1 MRAINFSKM
10 IATGNDFVVLDNRKQ
25 IIGNRISNFARRLC
39 DRKLGIG
46 ADGLLL
52 VEKSK
57 IADFKM
63 RVFNPDGSEP
73 EMCGNGSRCIA
84 LYAKLNKIAPYSM
97 KIDTKAGLLSVKAGN
112 VNIKLKMTEPKDI
125 KLWIRLKLENK
136 RYKLHYINT
145 GVPHVVCFVKDLDR
159 ADFASFG
166 KAVRHHKLFMPEGT
180 NVNIVYLKGKASI
193 SARTYERGVEDETL
207 ACGTGSVASAVIS
220 GIVKGLKPPITVRT
234 RGGSLKVY
242 FTLKNYIIGN
252 LFLEGEAREVFKGQI
267 NLKLFPNI

>member
-1 MRAINFSKM
+1 MRVIDFSKM

-25 IIGNRISNFARRLC
+25 IIGNRISNLARRLC

-63 RVFNPDGSEP
+63 RIFNPDGSEP

-97 KIDTKAGLLSVKAGN
+97 KIDTKAGLLSAKAGN
-112 VNIKLKMTEPKDI
+112 VNIKIKMTEPKDI
-125 KLWIRLKLENK
+125 KLRVGLKLKNK

-145 GVPHVVCFVKDLDR
+145 GVPHVVCFVKDLDYVDLR
-159 ADFASFG
+159 SFG
-166 KAVRHHKLFMPEGT
+166 KAVRYHKLFMPEGT
-180 NVNIVYLKGKASI
+180 NVNIVYVKSKASI
-193 SARTYERGVEDETL
+193 SIRTYERGVEDETL

-220 GIVKGLKPPITVRT
+220 GIVKGLKPPITVCT
-234 RGGSLKVY
+234 RGGSLKIY
-242 FTLKNYIIGN
+242 FTLKNHIISN
-252 LFLEGEAREVFKGQI
+252 LFLEGGAKEVFKGQI
-267 NLKLFPNI
+267 KV